1 MQKLLLKEFFFLIL
15 FGKTV
20 HEKKRCMS
28 YTFINMVY
36 ENSLK
41 YEIKLI
47 ETSSICF
54 FKFFNSIDQYM
65 Y

>member
-1 MQKLLLKEFFFLIL
+1 MQKLLLKEFFLKFYLERL
-15 FGKTV
+15 

-41 YEIKLI
+41 YEL
-47 ETSSICF
+47 
-54 FKFFNSIDQYM
+54 N
-65 Y
+65 

>member
-28 YTFINMVY
+28 YTFIDMVY

-41 YEIKLI
+41 YEL
-47 ETSSICF
+47 
-54 FKFFNSIDQYM
+54 N
-65 Y
+65 